1 MARRARKPL
10 LKGQYL
16 KMLLLLIVTVT
27 LLGSL
32 ANIWLTRQHPDT
44 SKVDQADLE
53 DQPSSLQAS
62 FQAAVN
68 AMQAGDHEQ
77 AIGLWHPLLIEYPQI
92 PEIKVNMGFSLF
104 ELGRYPVAR
113 DFFLEALEQNPYQAN
128 AYYGLAIC
136 EEKLGDL
143 ELALGSMR
151 SYIHLAS
158 AQEDPQFIRR
168 ARSALW
174 EWEAALK
181 NQKDS
186 TEVEQD
192 SEPSE

>member
-1 MARRARKPL
+1 MARRTRKPL
-10 LKGQYL
+10 RQGQYL
-16 KMLLLLIVTVT
+16 KMLLLLVVTVA

-32 ANIWLTRQHPDT
+32 ANIWLTRPHPEIST
-44 SKVDQADLE
+44 VEQPDLE
-53 DQPSSLQAS
+53 GQPSSLQAA

-77 AIGLWHPLLIEYPQI
+77 AIRLWHPLLIEYPGI

-104 ELGRYPVAR
+104 ELGHYPVAR
-113 DFFLEALEQNPYQAN
+113 DFFLEAMEQNPYQAN

-143 ELALGSMR
+143 ESALGAMR

-158 AQEDPQFIRR
+158 EQENPQFIRR

-186 TEVEQD
+186 IEVEQGA
-192 SEPSE
+192 EGAE